1 MNIFGGGENANEA
14 ERRRELDATKSTE
27 YGDIFGIEVDEKPDV
42 IEEKKKVK
50 TEGGVKEREAEH
62 SGSEDEN
69 EDVEGDK
76 NRGTNEQGLKREG
89 EPGGGKSQT
98 DTGKKSSGRHETS
111 VKGKPKV
118 DPHMFRAMDVSEPES
133 DDEKNYPAI
142 YDNDLDTLEEKPW
155 REPDAD
161 ITDWFNY
168 GFDEDSWRDYCAAQ
182 VKMRLALSRKKEG
195 KDARDERA
203 EADRKR
209 KHRETPGA
217 NPSST
222 WKKPIVRGVCFDFQ
236 NKGFCSRGTSCRW
249 RHEAEPIKGEEEQPP
264 RKIPAI
270 HHHPKAHS
278 PHQSQAHSSHPSQVH
293 SSHQSHR
300 SHQSHQ
306 SYQAHQSHQ
315 SHQSHHQ
322 KQAPKQQME
331 APLPPP
337 NLPTFNPMGISD
349 VKSFMSGLKPVSSL
363 SSLMPNIING
373 ARPHGI
379 TRGGRDKKRK
389 RRRSRQERA

>member
-1 MNIFGGGENANEA
+1 MNIFGGGEDAKAA

-27 YGDIFGIEVDEKPDV
+27 YGDIFGVEEKPDV
-42 IEEKKKVK
+42 SEAKKKVK
-50 TEGGVKEREAEH
+50 AEGGVKVQEETR
-62 SGSEDEN
+62 SEDEN
-69 EDVEGDK
+69 EDTEGGK
-76 NRGTNEQGLKREG
+76 SATNEQGLKREG
-89 EPGGGKSQT
+89 EPGGGKS
-98 DTGKKSSGRHETS
+98 DKGKKSSSGRHETS

-118 DPHMFRAMDVSEPES
+118 DPHMFRAMNVSEPES

-195 KDARDERA
+195 KDAREERA
-203 EADRKR
+203 EVDRKR

-249 RHEAEPIKGEEEQPP
+249 RHEVEPVKGEEEQLP
-264 RKIPAI
+264 RKMPAGI
-270 HHHPKAHS
+270 HHHPKAHT
-278 PHQSQAHSSHPSQVH
+278 PHQTQAHTSHQPPVH

-300 SHQSHQ
+300 SHQPHQ
-306 SYQAHQSHQ
+306 SYPPHQA
-315 SHQSHHQ
+315 HQSHHQ
-322 KQAPKQQME
+322 KPAPKQHME
-331 APLPPP
+331 VPLPPAT
-337 NLPTFNPMGISD
+337 LPTFQPMGNSD

-373 ARPHGI
+373 VRPHGGS
-379 TRGGRDKKRK
+379 RAGREKKRK
-389 RRRSRQERA
+389 RKRSRSRTRR

>member
-1 MNIFGGGENANEA
+1 MNIFGGGEDAKEA
-14 ERRRELDATKSTE
+14 ERRRQLDATKSTE
-27 YGDIFGIEVDEKPDV
+27 YGDIFGVEEKPDV
-42 IEEKKKVK
+42 TEAKKKVK
-50 TEGGVKEREAEH
+50 AEGGVKVQEETR
-62 SGSEDEN
+62 SEGEN
-69 EDVEGDK
+69 EDVEGGK
-76 NRGTNEQGLKREG
+76 KATNEQGLKREG
-89 EPGGGKSQT
+89 EPGGGKK
-98 DTGKKSSGRHETS
+98 DTGKKNSSGRHETS

-118 DPHMFRAMDVSEPES
+118 DPHMFRAMNVSEPES

-195 KDARDERA
+195 KDAREERV

-249 RHEAEPIKGEEEQPP
+249 RHEIEPIKGEEEQHQ
-264 RKIPAI
+264 RKVPAGI
-270 HHHPKAHS
+270 HHHPKAP
-278 PHQSQAHSSHPSQVH
+278 PHQSQAHTSHPSQVH

-300 SHQSHQ
+300 SHQAHQ
-306 SYQAHQSHQ
+306 SYPPHQTHQSHQ

-322 KQAPKQQME
+322 KQVPKQQME
-331 APLPPP
+331 VPLPPAT
-337 NLPTFNPMGISD
+337 LPTFQPMGNSD

-373 ARPHGI
+373 VRAHGAS
-379 TRGGRDKKRK
+379 RGREKKRK
-389 RRRSRQERA
+389 RRRSRSYSRTRR

>member
-1 MNIFGGGENANEA
+1 MNIFGGGEDAKEA
-14 ERRRELDATKSTE
+14 ARRRELETAKSTE
-27 YGDIFGIEVDEKPDV
+27 YGDIFGVEVDEKPDLS
-42 IEEKKKVK
+42 EDESKVK
-50 TEGGVKEREAEH
+50 TEGGVKKREGEH

-69 EDVEGDK
+69 EDFEENK
-76 NRGTNEQGLKREG
+76 NCGTNEQGLKREG

-98 DTGKKSSGRHETS
+98 DKGKKNSGRHETS

-195 KDARDERA
+195 KDDRDERV

-209 KHRETPGA
+209 KHKETPGA
-217 NPSST
+217 NPSSN

-249 RHEAEPIKGEEEQPP
+249 RHEAEPIKGEGELPP
-264 RKIPAI
+264 RKIPTGI
-270 HHHPKAHS
+270 HHHQK
-278 PHQSQAHSSHPSQVH
+278 AHSSHQSHTHSSHQSQMH

-315 SHQSHHQ
+315 SHHQ
-322 KQAPKQQME
+322 KQAPKQQLE
-331 APLPPP
+331 VLLPPP
-337 NLPTFNPMGISD
+337 SLPTFQPLGNSD

-373 ARPHGI
+373 VRPHGSSK
-379 TRGGRDKKRK
+379 GGRDKKRK
-389 RRRSRQERA
+389 RKRSRQERA